1 MMFKKKRMDK
11 VLDRLDALL
20 GALALQ
26 EKSKRLPK
34 EAAEAI
40 VCNDGVVLLN
50 LSKDGYA
57 ISMIKDVVKIDF
69 NLALTAAEMQEFN
82 EGGKGL
88 KERFFSY
95 DVEGTQ
101 WKE

>member
-1 MMFKKKRMDK
+1 MFKKKRMDK

-20 GALALQ
+20 GALASQ
-26 EKSKRLPK
+26 ETRKKLPK
-34 EAAEAI
+34 EGAEAI

-50 LSKDGYA
+50 LSREGYA
-57 ISMIKDVVKIDF
+57 ISMIKDVVKANF
-69 NLALTAAEMQEFN
+69 NLNLTAAEMQEFN
-82 EGGKGL
+82 GGGKGL

-95 DVEGTQ
+95 NVEGTQ